1 MGYSK
6 ESERQ
11 NQVLGDLL
19 SGKTP
24 EKRVMVGYKGKE
36 QESGDQIS
44 RMTDIM
50 KGARMP
56 MFCPNCDKIVKKRL
70 DDKMWSLFG
79 HCFVYLYK
87 SKMISKYIEA
97 TILAFVQG
105 FSEFIPVSSSAH
117 LIIIS
122 KLSNFSIS
130 SLQLDISLHL
140 GSLLAIVFYFRRDLL
155 DLLNNKSLLLLIIL
169 GSLPLVIF
177 GFIIYSTGLVD
188 HLRNLKVIAWTTLLF
203 GILLFLADKIGVKN
217 NIENNLNIKNILI
230 IGIFQILA
238 VIPGVSRSGI
248 IITIS
253 RFLKFDRVDSS
264 KISFYLSIPA
274 LAGASVLSMKDVV
287 NSNIDLN
294 FIFIYSIIFSF
305 LISYFTIKY
314 FLIYVKKFNLNIFV
328 YYRTFL
334 ALILFV
340 IAYI

>member
-1 MGYSK
+1 
-6 ESERQ
+6 
-11 NQVLGDLL
+11 
-19 SGKTP
+19 
-24 EKRVMVGYKGKE
+24 
-36 QESGDQIS
+36 
-44 RMTDIM
+44 
-50 KGARMP
+50 
-56 MFCPNCDKIVKKRL
+56 
-70 DDKMWSLFG
+70 
-79 HCFVYLYK
+79 
-87 SKMISKYIEA
+87 MISKYIEA
-97 TILAFVQG
+97 TVLALVQG

-155 DLLNNKSLLLLIIL
+155 NLLNNKSLLLLIIL

-177 GFIIYSTGLVD
+177 GFIFYSTGLID
-188 HLRNLKVIAWTTLLF
+188 LLRNLKVIAWTTLLF
-203 GILLFLADKIGVKN
+203 GILLFLADRSKVKN
-217 NIENNLNIKNILI
+217 KIDNNLNIKNILI

-238 VIPGVSRSGI
+238 IIPGVSRSGI

-274 LAGASVLSMKDVV
+274 LAAASVLSIKDVM
-287 NSNIDLN
+287 NSNLDLN

-340 IAYI
+340 IAYS